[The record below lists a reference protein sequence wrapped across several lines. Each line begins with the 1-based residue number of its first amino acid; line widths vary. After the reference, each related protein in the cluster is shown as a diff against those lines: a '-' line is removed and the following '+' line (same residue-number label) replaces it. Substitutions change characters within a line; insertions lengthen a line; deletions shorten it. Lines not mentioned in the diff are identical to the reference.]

1 MIMGAET
8 ITLQRDCGAIQIP
21 SGQPVSFAAGD
32 AVNLVQSLGGSFA
45 VICNGTM
52 ARIEGRDADA
62 LGMDLPKSDVPS
74 NVLPS
79 SADGCVNEEAIWS
92 AMRTCYDPE
101 IPVNIVDLG
110 LIYDCCVKPLPE
122 KGHLVQVKMTLTAP
136 GCGMSDYL
144 KADLETKIREI
155 PGVTD
160 VQVEVVWDPPWNQ
173 AMMTDAARLELGLM

>member
-1 MIMGAET
+1 MGSET
-8 ITLQRDCGAIQIP
+8 IKLRRDCRAIQIP
-21 SGQPVSFAAGD
+21 SGLPVSFAAGD
-32 AVNLVQSLGGSFA
+32 DVTLMQSLGGTFT
-45 VICNGTM
+45 VIRNGIM
-52 ARIEGRDADA
+52 ARIEAHDADA
-62 LGMDLPKSDVPS
+62 LGMEPPVTKSAATVATLP
-74 NVLPS
+74 
-79 SADGCVNEEAIWS
+79 ADGGVDEEAIWN

-144 KADLETKIREI
+144 KSDLETKIREI
-155 PGVTD
+155 PGVTE
-160 VQVEVVWDPPWNQ
+160 VQVDVVWDPPWHQ